1 MILEIY
7 VHIPFCERKCNYCDF
22 LSGPADD
29 ATKQA
34 YTDALITEIRGR
46 AQTLSRGNKVTS
58 IYFGGGTPSV
68 MSPAQLGAIYTAIGQ
83 EFVIDPGAE
92 ITIEVNPKSGRDKLH
107 YLREIG
113 FNRLSIGMQSS
124 HKSELELLGRI
135 HTYDDFAECF
145 IDARDAGFKNIS
157 VDIMTAIPGQTEQ
170 MLAATVNKVLEF
182 SPEHIST
189 YSLIIERGTPFYER
203 FGDIEGP
210 VVGEETERKLYW
222 MTVDMLKD
230 KGYKHYEISNFAK
243 PGYES
248 RHNSGYWVRTPY
260 LGLGLGSSSLLPGEV
275 RVRNTDDF
283 KLYLA
288 HSGELDKI
296 RAEIETLSEADC
308 MSEFMFLG
316 LRRMVGVSESEFKK
330 TFGKTIDSV
339 FPGIVEKH
347 VEDGL
352 LIRENGRIHLSDRGV
367 DLSNQVFV
375 DFLL

>member
-1 MILEIY
+1 MEIY

-157 VDIMTAIPGQTEQ
+157 VDIMTA
-170 MLAATVNKVLEF
+170 
-182 SPEHIST
+182 
-189 YSLIIERGTPFYER
+189 
-203 FGDIEGP
+203 
-210 VVGEETERKLYW
+210 W
-222 MTVDMLKD
+222 
-230 KGYKHYEISNFAK
+230 NF
-243 PGYES
+243 PP
-248 RHNSGYWVRTPY
+248 N
-260 LGLGLGSSSLLPGEV
+260 
-275 RVRNTDDF
+275 
-283 KLYLA
+283 
-288 HSGELDKI
+288 I
-296 RAEIETLSEADC
+296 
-308 MSEFMFLG
+308 
-316 LRRMVGVSESEFKK
+316 
-330 TFGKTIDSV
+330 
-339 FPGIVEKH
+339 
-347 VEDGL
+347 
-352 LIRENGRIHLSDRGV
+352 
-367 DLSNQVFV
+367 
-375 DFLL
+375 

>member
-1 MILEIY
+1 MEIY

-22 LSGPADD
+22 LSGPADEN
-29 ATKQA
+29 TKQI
-34 YTDALITEIRGR
+34 YTDALITEIKKR
-46 AQTLSRGNKVTS
+46 AQSLSRGNKVTS

-68 MSPAQLGAIYTAIGQ
+68 MTPAQLGAIYTAIGK
-83 EFVIDPGAE
+83 EFVIDRDAE

-170 MLAATVNKVLEF
+170 MLSATINKVLDF

-189 YSLIIERGTPFYER
+189 YSLIIEKGTPFYER

-222 MTVDMLKD
+222 MAVDMLKD

-243 PGYES
+243 PGFES
-248 RHNSGYWVRTPY
+248 RHNTGYWKRVHYLGVGLGASSCLPEKEFDARMRNTTDLATYVNDPLAQEEYNVLTKNEMIEETIY
-260 LGLGLGSSSLLPGEV
+260 LGLRMMDGVDTDAFESKFGCTVRSLYG
-275 RVRNTDDF
+275 D
-283 KLYLA
+283 
-288 HSGELDKI
+288 
-296 RAEIETLSEADC
+296 
-308 MSEFMFLG
+308 
-316 LRRMVGVSESEFKK
+316 
-330 TFGKTIDSV
+330 TIDDLV
-339 FPGIVEKH
+339 AQ
-347 VEDGL
+347 GL
-352 LIRENGRIHLSDRGV
+352 VYEGAGSLSLSDLGI
-367 DLSNQVFV
+367 DYGNHVFAQ
-375 DFLL
+375 FLK

>member
-1 MILEIY
+1 MEIY

-170 MLAATVNKVLEF
+170 MLAATVNRVLEF

-248 RHNSGYWVRTPY
+248 RHNTGYWKRVHYLGAGLGASSCLPDGEFDARMRNTTDLATYVNDPLAREEYNVLTKNEMIEETIY
-260 LGLGLGSSSLLPGEV
+260 LGLRMMDGVDTDAFESKFGCTVRSLYG
-275 RVRNTDDF
+275 D
-283 KLYLA
+283 
-288 HSGELDKI
+288 
-296 RAEIETLSEADC
+296 
-308 MSEFMFLG
+308 
-316 LRRMVGVSESEFKK
+316 
-330 TFGKTIDSV
+330 TIDDLV
-339 FPGIVEKH
+339 AQ
-347 VEDGL
+347 GL
-352 LIRENGRIHLSDRGV
+352 VYEGAGSLSLSDLGI
-367 DLSNQVFV
+367 DYGNHVFAQ
-375 DFLL
+375 FLK